1 MRKIQLFLIAALAA
15 LALGACGGDED
26 GSPAATGD
34 TTASSSAVPFDQ
46 AFIDAM
52 VPHHRSA
59 IAMAKA
65 AKTRGLTEPE
75 LRKIANDIAGSQ
87 QREIDQMLEWREQ
100 WYGSRTLGP
109 VLPDVLGVPET
120 ELGMDHEGTQEILEA
135 LDVDTTFA
143 DMMIPHHEGAVAM
156 AEAAREKAQHQE
168 LNELAM
174 GIAEAQNREIGVLEK
189 HAGGSMEH

>member
-1 MRKIQLFLIAALAA
+1 MRKLQLIVIAALA
-15 LALGACGGDED
+15 LLTLGACGGDE
-26 GSPAATGD
+26 GRSPEASRE
-34 TTASSSAVPFDQ
+34 TTTPSSAVPFDR

-75 LRKIANDIAGSQ
+75 LRKISDDIVGSQ

-100 WYGSRTLGP
+100 WFGSRTLGT
-109 VLPDVLGVPET
+109 VLPEVLGIPKT
-120 ELGMDHEGTQEILEA
+120 ELGMDHGGTQEILEA
-135 LDVDTTFA
+135 IDVDTTFA
-143 DMMIPHHEGAVAM
+143 EMMIPHHEGAVAM
-156 AEAAREKAQHQE
+156 ANAAAEKAQHQE
-168 LNELAM
+168 VKELAQ
-174 GIAEAQNREIGVLEK
+174 GIVSAQEREIGVLEK